1 MTRKRAFETA
11 VVRLPE
17 RLCAVLL
24 NMRLHFHFCI
34 NTGQRYHENTVPTHC
49 HSFTLWSTLPQA
61 RLLGL
66 LSSKTLANLIMR
78 LHAGLTSIAPPF
90 PASSNIL
97 QNLVTPTFGNT
108 SLVGPASS
116 RSVMSAMVPFYL
128 PALKLPMSLSSPK
141 RPSLMSLAL
150 QWPGHYTSTDLSHMF
165 VDPNPGFPSK
175 CGQAQGMGSCT
186 H

>member
-1 MTRKRAFETA
+1 MTRKCAFETA
-11 VVRLPE
+11 VVGLPE

-24 NMRLHFHFCI
+24 NIRLHFRFCI
-34 NTGQRYHENTVPTHC
+34 NTGQRYHKNTVPTHC

-97 QNLVTPTFGNT
+97 QNLVTPTFRNT
-108 SLVGPASS
+108 SLVGPTSS
-116 RSVMSAMVPFYL
+116 RSMMSTMVPFYL

-141 RPSLMSLAL
+141 RPSLIGMLGSSPK
-150 QWPGHYTSTDLSHMF
+150 WG
-165 VDPNPGFPSK
+165 PNPNW
-175 CGQAQGMGSCT
+175 T
-186 H
+186 

>member
-1 MTRKRAFETA
+1 MTRKHAFETA

-24 NMRLHFHFCI
+24 NMRPHFHFCI

-61 RLLGL
+61 KLLRL

-78 LHAGLTSIAPPF
+78 LHASLTSIAPPF

-97 QNLVTPTFGNT
+97 QNLVTPTFRNT

-116 RSVMSAMVPFYL
+116 RGMMSTMVPFYL
-128 PALKLPMSLSSPK
+128 PTLKLPMSPSSPK
-141 RPSLMSLAL
+141 RPFLMSLTL
-150 QWPGHYTSTDLSHMF
+150 QWPGHYTSMNLSHMF
-165 VDPNPGFPSK
+165 VDLNPGFP
-175 CGQAQGMGSCT
+175 
-186 H
+186 